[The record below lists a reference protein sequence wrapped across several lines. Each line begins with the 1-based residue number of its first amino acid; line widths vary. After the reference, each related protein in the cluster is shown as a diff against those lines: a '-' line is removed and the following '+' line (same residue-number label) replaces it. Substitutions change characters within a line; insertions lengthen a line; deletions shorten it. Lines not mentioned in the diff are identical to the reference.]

1 MFMILWVYVRVCAFV
16 QVCTVHVKY
25 SFHFFGWQM
34 AQWKISDF
42 GWDFGFSP
50 LRKSRHK
57 ANPNLQHELKLMF
70 TVLIRY
76 KKYPRNTSREN
87 CTLQSKYKWIA
98 QCQLSASKY
107 DHYKVRK
114 GKHEINRV
122 ALGLKSRFT
131 SLRGD
136 VARTTSEG
144 HEYAFKEPASRRTVF
159 YATCK

>member
-1 MFMILWVYVRVCAFV
+1 MYVHLCNL
-16 QVCTVHVKY
+16 QVCTVHVRY
-25 SFHFFGWQM
+25 SFHLFRRQM
-34 AQWKISDF
+34 ARWTISDF
-42 GWDFGFSP
+42 VFFS

-57 ANPNLQHELKLMF
+57 ANPSLQHELKLTF
-70 TVLIRY
+70 TVVIRY
-76 KKYPRNTSREN
+76 KNYPRNTSREN
-87 CTLQSKYKWIA
+87 CTLQSKYNWIA